1 MSLDNNNT
9 NNQDNIFN
17 SNNNN
22 SNNSNNNNSNN
33 NSSNNNTS
41 ADNSNI
47 DNSTSRSDDNRGFHE
62 SDAANTDSDSV
73 IKHNRFQPNSRY
85 FTIMIYG
92 LLFVLGTILLVR
104 IVGSFNNT
112 VKLLGQALQVIAPFL
127 VGAFIAFILYPL
139 VRFFYRQLF
148 KNKFHMK
155 SDKLAK
161 WLSIL
166 ITYVIAIGVIAILMV
181 FILPQLY
188 TSITDIVDNLPVWYN
203 NLTTFIDN
211 FENNHADL
219 GFIDYNVINEHLTSL
234 YPKILSYLTDTLT
247 NLLPYVVNTSMAI
260 VKGFINLIISIM
272 VSVYMI
278 SDHKNIFYQFK
289 RLLYA
294 VFPKHGA
301 DTARTI
307 CRESTNIF
315 LKFMYGKAIDSL
327 IIGIICFI
335 CMTIFKF
342 PYTVLISVIV
352 GITNMIPYFGP
363 YIGGVLGGIIIV
375 IVNPLQVIF
384 FAILIL
390 IIQQFDGLFLG
401 PKILGNST
409 GLKPLWVIFAIVVGG
424 AMFGVLGM
432 FLGVPTMAVICYILN
447 IVVEHFLKKRN
458 ITVQPYDSPDK
469 M

>member
-1 MSLDNNNT
+1 MSTDENKNSGNNT
-9 NNQDNIFN
+9 NTAQDINPVIRKN
-17 SNNNN
+17 S
-22 SNNSNNNNSNN
+22 
-33 NSSNNNTS
+33 
-41 ADNSNI
+41 
-47 DNSTSRSDDNRGFHE
+47 
-62 SDAANTDSDSV
+62 
-73 IKHNRFQPNSRY
+73 FQPNSQY
-85 FTIMIYG
+85 FTIVIYG
-92 LLFVLGTILLVR
+92 LMFVLGTILLVR

-139 VRFFYRQLF
+139 VRFFYRNLF
-148 KNKFHMK
+148 KNTLHMK
-155 SDKLAK
+155 SDKLSK

-166 ITYVIAIGVIAILMV
+166 VTYVIAIGVIAILMV

-188 TSITDIVDNLPVWYN
+188 TSITDIVDRLPVWYN
-203 NLTTFIDN
+203 NLTTMVDN
-211 FENNHADL
+211 FENRHADL
-219 GFIDYNVINEHLTSL
+219 GFIDYNLINEHLTSL
-234 YPKILSYLTDTLT
+234 YPKIISYLTDTLA

-260 VKGFINLIISIM
+260 VKGVVNLIISIM

-289 RLLYA
+289 KLLYA
-294 VFPKHGA
+294 VFPKQAA
-301 DTARTI
+301 DTARAI

-315 LKFMYGKAIDSL
+315 LKFMYGKAIDSV
-327 IIGIICFI
+327 IIGIICFV
-335 CMTIFKF
+335 CMNIFKF

-375 IVNPLQVIF
+375 IVNPVQVIF
-384 FAILIL
+384 FAVMILV
-390 IIQQFDGLFLG
+390 IQQFDGLFLG
-401 PKILGNST
+401 PKILGDST

>member
-1 MSLDNNNT
+1 MSTDENKNSGNNT
-9 NNQDNIFN
+9 NTAQDINP
-17 SNNNN
+17 
-22 SNNSNNNNSNN
+22 
-33 NSSNNNTS
+33 
-41 ADNSNI
+41 
-47 DNSTSRSDDNRGFHE
+47 
-62 SDAANTDSDSV
+62 V
-73 IKHNRFQPNSRY
+73 IRKNHFQPNSRY
-85 FTIMIYG
+85 FTIVIYG
-92 LLFVLGTILLVR
+92 LMFVLGTILLVR

-139 VRFFYRQLF
+139 VRFFYRNLF
-148 KNKFHMK
+148 KNTLHMK
-155 SDKLAK
+155 SDKLSK

-166 ITYVIAIGVIAILMV
+166 VTYVIAIGVIAILMV

-188 TSITDIVDNLPVWYN
+188 TSITDIVDRLPVWYN
-203 NLTTFIDN
+203 NLTTMVDN
-211 FENNHADL
+211 FENQHADL
-219 GFIDYNVINEHLTSL
+219 GFIDYNLINEHLTSL
-234 YPKILSYLTDTLT
+234 YPKIISYLTDTLA

-260 VKGFINLIISIM
+260 VKGVVNLIISIM

-289 RLLYA
+289 KLLYA
-294 VFPKHGA
+294 VFPKQAA

-315 LKFMYGKAIDSL
+315 LKFMYGKAIDSV

-335 CMTIFKF
+335 CMNIFKF

-375 IVNPLQVIF
+375 IVNPVQVIF
-384 FAILIL
+384 FAVMILV
-390 IIQQFDGLFLG
+390 IQQFDGLFLG
-401 PKILGNST
+401 PKILGDST

>member
-1 MSLDNNNT
+1 MSTDENKNSGNNT
-9 NNQDNIFN
+9 NTAQDINP
-17 SNNNN
+17 
-22 SNNSNNNNSNN
+22 
-33 NSSNNNTS
+33 
-41 ADNSNI
+41 
-47 DNSTSRSDDNRGFHE
+47 
-62 SDAANTDSDSV
+62 V
-73 IKHNRFQPNSRY
+73 IRKNRFQPNSRY
-85 FTIMIYG
+85 FTIVIYG
-92 LLFVLGTILLVR
+92 LMFVLGTILLVR

-127 VGAFIAFILYPL
+127 VGAFIAFILCPL
-139 VRFFYRQLF
+139 VRFFYRNLF
-148 KNKFHMK
+148 KNTLHMK
-155 SDKLAK
+155 SDKLSK

-166 ITYVIAIGVIAILMV
+166 VTYVIAIGVIAILMV

-188 TSITDIVDNLPVWYN
+188 TSITDIVDRLPVWYN
-203 NLTTFIDN
+203 NLTTMVDN
-211 FENNHADL
+211 FENRHADL
-219 GFIDYNVINEHLTSL
+219 GFIDYNLINEHLTSL
-234 YPKILSYLTDTLT
+234 YPKIISYLTDTLA

-260 VKGFINLIISIM
+260 VKGVVNLIISIM

-289 RLLYA
+289 KLLYA
-294 VFPKHGA
+294 VFPKQAA

-315 LKFMYGKAIDSL
+315 LKFMYGKAIDSV
-327 IIGIICFI
+327 IIGIICFV
-335 CMTIFKF
+335 CMNIFKF

-375 IVNPLQVIF
+375 IVNPVQVIF
-384 FAILIL
+384 FAVMILV
-390 IIQQFDGLFLG
+390 IQQFDGLFLG
-401 PKILGNST
+401 PKILGDST

-458 ITVQPYDSPDK
+458 ITVQPYDSPDR

>member
-1 MSLDNNNT
+1 MSTDENKNSGNNT
-9 NNQDNIFN
+9 NTAQDINP
-17 SNNNN
+17 
-22 SNNSNNNNSNN
+22 
-33 NSSNNNTS
+33 
-41 ADNSNI
+41 
-47 DNSTSRSDDNRGFHE
+47 
-62 SDAANTDSDSV
+62 V
-73 IKHNRFQPNSRY
+73 IRKNRFQPNSRY
-85 FTIMIYG
+85 FTIVIYG
-92 LLFVLGTILLVR
+92 LMFVLGTILLVR

-139 VRFFYRQLF
+139 VRFFYRNLF
-148 KNKFHMK
+148 KNTLHMK
-155 SDKLAK
+155 SDKLSK

-166 ITYVIAIGVIAILMV
+166 VTYVIAIGVIAILMV

-188 TSITDIVDNLPVWYN
+188 TSITDIVDRLPVWYN
-203 NLTTFIDN
+203 NLTTIVDN
-211 FENNHADL
+211 FENRHADL
-219 GFIDYNVINEHLTSL
+219 GFIDYNLINEHLTSL
-234 YPKILSYLTDTLT
+234 YPKIISYLTDTLA

-260 VKGFINLIISIM
+260 VKGVVNLIISIM

-289 RLLYA
+289 KLLYA
-294 VFPKHGA
+294 VFPKQAA

-315 LKFMYGKAIDSL
+315 LKFMYGKAIDSV
-327 IIGIICFI
+327 IIGIICFV
-335 CMTIFKF
+335 CMNIFKF

-375 IVNPLQVIF
+375 IVNPVQVIF
-384 FAILIL
+384 FAVMILV
-390 IIQQFDGLFLG
+390 IQQFDGLFLG
-401 PKILGNST
+401 PKILGDST

-458 ITVQPYDSPDK
+458 ITVQPYDLTRCK
-469 M
+469 CILYYK

>member
-1 MSLDNNNT
+1 MSTDENKNSGNNT
-9 NNQDNIFN
+9 NTAQDINP
-17 SNNNN
+17 
-22 SNNSNNNNSNN
+22 
-33 NSSNNNTS
+33 
-41 ADNSNI
+41 
-47 DNSTSRSDDNRGFHE
+47 
-62 SDAANTDSDSV
+62 V
-73 IKHNRFQPNSRY
+73 IRKNRFQPNSRY
-85 FTIMIYG
+85 FTIVIYG
-92 LLFVLGTILLVR
+92 LMFVLGTILLVR

-112 VKLLGQALQVIAPFL
+112 VKLFGQALQVIAPFL

-139 VRFFYRQLF
+139 VRFFYRNLF
-148 KNKFHMK
+148 KNTLHMK
-155 SDKLAK
+155 SDKLSK

-166 ITYVIAIGVIAILMV
+166 VTYVIAIGVIAILMV

-188 TSITDIVDNLPVWYN
+188 TSITDIVDRLPVWYN
-203 NLTTFIDN
+203 NLTTMVDN
-211 FENNHADL
+211 FENRHADL
-219 GFIDYNVINEHLTSL
+219 GFIDYNLINEHLTSL
-234 YPKILSYLTDTLT
+234 YPKIISYLTDTLA

-260 VKGFINLIISIM
+260 VKGVVNLIISIM

-289 RLLYA
+289 KLLYA
-294 VFPKHGA
+294 VFPKQAA
-301 DTARTI
+301 DTARAI

-315 LKFMYGKAIDSL
+315 LKFMYGKAIDSV
-327 IIGIICFI
+327 IIGIICFV
-335 CMTIFKF
+335 CMNIFKF

-375 IVNPLQVIF
+375 IVNPVQVIF
-384 FAILIL
+384 FAVMILV
-390 IIQQFDGLFLG
+390 IQQFDGLFLG
-401 PKILGNST
+401 PKILGDST

>member
-1 MSLDNNNT
+1 MSTDENKNSGNNT
-9 NNQDNIFN
+9 NTAQDINP
-17 SNNNN
+17 
-22 SNNSNNNNSNN
+22 
-33 NSSNNNTS
+33 
-41 ADNSNI
+41 
-47 DNSTSRSDDNRGFHE
+47 
-62 SDAANTDSDSV
+62 V
-73 IKHNRFQPNSRY
+73 IRKNRFQPNSRY
-85 FTIMIYG
+85 FTIVIYG
-92 LLFVLGTILLVR
+92 LMFVLGTILLVR

-139 VRFFYRQLF
+139 VRFFYRNLF
-148 KNKFHMK
+148 KNTLHMK
-155 SDKLAK
+155 SNKLSK

-166 ITYVIAIGVIAILMV
+166 VTYVIAIGVIAILMV

-188 TSITDIVDNLPVWYN
+188 TSITDIVDRLPVWYN
-203 NLTTFIDN
+203 NLTTMVDN
-211 FENNHADL
+211 FENRHADL
-219 GFIDYNVINEHLTSL
+219 GFIDYNLINEHLTSL
-234 YPKILSYLTDTLT
+234 YPKIISYLTDTLA

-260 VKGFINLIISIM
+260 VKGVVNLIISIM

-289 RLLYA
+289 KLLYA
-294 VFPKHGA
+294 VFPKQAA
-301 DTARTI
+301 DTARAI

-315 LKFMYGKAIDSL
+315 LKFMYGKAIDSV
-327 IIGIICFI
+327 IIGIICFV
-335 CMTIFKF
+335 CMNIFKF

-375 IVNPLQVIF
+375 IVNPVQVIF
-384 FAILIL
+384 FAVMILV
-390 IIQQFDGLFLG
+390 IQQFDGLFLG
-401 PKILGNST
+401 PKILGDST

>member
-1 MSLDNNNT
+1 MSTDENKNSGNNT
-9 NNQDNIFN
+9 NTAQDINP
-17 SNNNN
+17 
-22 SNNSNNNNSNN
+22 
-33 NSSNNNTS
+33 
-41 ADNSNI
+41 
-47 DNSTSRSDDNRGFHE
+47 
-62 SDAANTDSDSV
+62 V
-73 IKHNRFQPNSRY
+73 IRKNRFQPNSRY
-85 FTIMIYG
+85 FTIVIYG
-92 LLFVLGTILLVR
+92 LMFVLGTILLVR

-112 VKLLGQALQVIAPFL
+112 VNLLGQALQVIAPFL

-139 VRFFYRQLF
+139 VRFFYRNLF
-148 KNKFHMK
+148 KNTLHMK
-155 SDKLAK
+155 SDKLSK

-166 ITYVIAIGVIAILMV
+166 VTYVIAIGVIAILMV

-188 TSITDIVDNLPVWYN
+188 TSITDIVDRLPVWYN
-203 NLTTFIDN
+203 NLTTIVDN
-211 FENNHADL
+211 FENRHADL

-234 YPKILSYLTDTLT
+234 YPKIISYLTDTLA

-260 VKGFINLIISIM
+260 VKGVVNLIISIM

-289 RLLYA
+289 KLLYA
-294 VFPKHGA
+294 VFPKQAA

-315 LKFMYGKAIDSL
+315 LKFMYGKAIDSV
-327 IIGIICFI
+327 IIGIICFV
-335 CMTIFKF
+335 CMNIFKF

-375 IVNPLQVIF
+375 IVNPVQVIF
-384 FAILIL
+384 FAVMILV
-390 IIQQFDGLFLG
+390 IQQFDGLFLG
-401 PKILGNST
+401 PKILGDST

>member
-1 MSLDNNNT
+1 MSTDENKNSGNNT
-9 NNQDNIFN
+9 NTAQDINP
-17 SNNNN
+17 
-22 SNNSNNNNSNN
+22 
-33 NSSNNNTS
+33 
-41 ADNSNI
+41 
-47 DNSTSRSDDNRGFHE
+47 
-62 SDAANTDSDSV
+62 V
-73 IKHNRFQPNSRY
+73 IRKNRFQPNSRY
-85 FTIMIYG
+85 FTIVIYG
-92 LLFVLGTILLVR
+92 LMFVLGTILLVR

-139 VRFFYRQLF
+139 VRFFYRNLF
-148 KNKFHMK
+148 KNTLHMK
-155 SDKLAK
+155 SDKLSK

-166 ITYVIAIGVIAILMV
+166 VTYVIAIGVIAILMV

-188 TSITDIVDNLPVWYN
+188 TSITDIVDRLPVWYN
-203 NLTTFIDN
+203 NLTTIVDN
-211 FENNHADL
+211 FENRHADL
-219 GFIDYNVINEHLTSL
+219 GFIDYNLINEHLTSL
-234 YPKILSYLTDTLT
+234 YPKIISYLTDTLA

-260 VKGFINLIISIM
+260 VKGVVNLIISIM

-289 RLLYA
+289 KLLYA
-294 VFPKHGA
+294 VFPKQAA

-315 LKFMYGKAIDSL
+315 LKFMYGKAIDSV
-327 IIGIICFI
+327 IIGIICFV
-335 CMTIFKF
+335 CMNIFKF

-375 IVNPLQVIF
+375 IVNPVQVIF
-384 FAILIL
+384 FAVMILV
-390 IIQQFDGLFLG
+390 IQQFDGLFLG
-401 PKILGNST
+401 PKILGDST

-432 FLGVPTMAVICYILN
+432 FLGVPTMAAICYILN

>member
-1 MSLDNNNT
+1 MSTDENKNSGNNT
-9 NNQDNIFN
+9 NTAQDINP
-17 SNNNN
+17 
-22 SNNSNNNNSNN
+22 
-33 NSSNNNTS
+33 
-41 ADNSNI
+41 
-47 DNSTSRSDDNRGFHE
+47 
-62 SDAANTDSDSV
+62 V
-73 IKHNRFQPNSRY
+73 IRKNHFQPNSRY
-85 FTIMIYG
+85 FTIVIYG
-92 LLFVLGTILLVR
+92 LMFVLGTILLVR

-139 VRFFYRQLF
+139 VRFFYRNLF
-148 KNKFHMK
+148 KNTLHMK
-155 SDKLAK
+155 SDKLSK

-166 ITYVIAIGVIAILMV
+166 VTYVIAIGVIAILMV

-188 TSITDIVDNLPVWYN
+188 TSITDIVDRLPVWYN
-203 NLTTFIDN
+203 NLTTMVDN
-211 FENNHADL
+211 FENRHADL
-219 GFIDYNVINEHLTSL
+219 GFIDYNIINEHLTSL
-234 YPKILSYLTDTLT
+234 YPKIISYLTDTLA

-260 VKGFINLIISIM
+260 VKGVVNLIISIM

-289 RLLYA
+289 KLLYA
-294 VFPKHGA
+294 VFPKQAA

-315 LKFMYGKAIDSL
+315 LKFMYGKAIDSV
-327 IIGIICFI
+327 IIGIICFV
-335 CMTIFKF
+335 CMNIFKF

-375 IVNPLQVIF
+375 IVNPVQVIF
-384 FAILIL
+384 FAVMILV
-390 IIQQFDGLFLG
+390 IQQFDGLFLG
-401 PKILGNST
+401 PKILGDST

>member
-1 MSLDNNNT
+1 MSTDENKNSGNNT
-9 NNQDNIFN
+9 NTAQDINP
-17 SNNNN
+17 
-22 SNNSNNNNSNN
+22 
-33 NSSNNNTS
+33 
-41 ADNSNI
+41 
-47 DNSTSRSDDNRGFHE
+47 
-62 SDAANTDSDSV
+62 V
-73 IKHNRFQPNSRY
+73 IRKNRFQPNSRY
-85 FTIMIYG
+85 FTIVIYG
-92 LLFVLGTILLVR
+92 LMFVLGTILLVR
-104 IVGSFNNT
+104 SVGSINNT

-139 VRFFYRQLF
+139 VRFFYRNLF
-148 KNKFHMK
+148 KNTLHMK
-155 SDKLAK
+155 SDKLSK

-166 ITYVIAIGVIAILMV
+166 VTYVIAIGVIAILMV

-188 TSITDIVDNLPVWYN
+188 TSITDIVDRLPVWYN
-203 NLTTFIDN
+203 NLTTMVDN
-211 FENNHADL
+211 FENRHADL
-219 GFIDYNVINEHLTSL
+219 GFIDYNLINEHLTSL
-234 YPKILSYLTDTLT
+234 YPKIISYLTDTLA

-260 VKGFINLIISIM
+260 VKGVVNLIISIM

-289 RLLYA
+289 KLLYA
-294 VFPKHGA
+294 VFPKQAA
-301 DTARTI
+301 DTARAI

-315 LKFMYGKAIDSL
+315 LKFMYGKAIDSV
-327 IIGIICFI
+327 IIGIICFV
-335 CMTIFKF
+335 CMNIFKF

-375 IVNPLQVIF
+375 IVNPVQVIF
-384 FAILIL
+384 FAVMILV
-390 IIQQFDGLFLG
+390 IQQFDGLFLG
-401 PKILGNST
+401 PKILGDST

>member
-1 MSLDNNNT
+1 MSTDENKNSGNNT
-9 NNQDNIFN
+9 NTAQDINP
-17 SNNNN
+17 
-22 SNNSNNNNSNN
+22 
-33 NSSNNNTS
+33 
-41 ADNSNI
+41 
-47 DNSTSRSDDNRGFHE
+47 
-62 SDAANTDSDSV
+62 V
-73 IKHNRFQPNSRY
+73 IRKNHFQPNSRY
-85 FTIMIYG
+85 FTIVIYG
-92 LLFVLGTILLVR
+92 LMFVLGTILLVR

-139 VRFFYRQLF
+139 VRFFYRNLF
-148 KNKFHMK
+148 KNTLHMK
-155 SDKLAK
+155 SDKLSK

-166 ITYVIAIGVIAILMV
+166 VTYVIAIGVIAILMV

-188 TSITDIVDNLPVWYN
+188 TSITDIVDRLPVWYN
-203 NLTTFIDN
+203 NLTTMVDN
-211 FENNHADL
+211 FENRHADL

-234 YPKILSYLTDTLT
+234 YPKIISYLTDTLA

-260 VKGFINLIISIM
+260 VKGVVNLIISIM

-289 RLLYA
+289 KLLYA
-294 VFPKHGA
+294 VFPKQAA

-315 LKFMYGKAIDSL
+315 LKFMYGKAIDSV
-327 IIGIICFI
+327 IIGIICFV
-335 CMTIFKF
+335 CMNIFKF

-375 IVNPLQVIF
+375 IVNPVQVIF
-384 FAILIL
+384 FAVMILV
-390 IIQQFDGLFLG
+390 IQQFDGLFLG
-401 PKILGNST
+401 PKILGDST

>member
-1 MSLDNNNT
+1 MSTDENKNSGNNT
-9 NNQDNIFN
+9 NTAQDINP
-17 SNNNN
+17 
-22 SNNSNNNNSNN
+22 
-33 NSSNNNTS
+33 
-41 ADNSNI
+41 
-47 DNSTSRSDDNRGFHE
+47 
-62 SDAANTDSDSV
+62 V
-73 IKHNRFQPNSRY
+73 IRKNRFQPNSRY
-85 FTIMIYG
+85 FTIVIYG
-92 LLFVLGTILLVR
+92 LMFVLGTILLVR

-139 VRFFYRQLF
+139 VRFFYRNLF
-148 KNKFHMK
+148 KNTLHMK
-155 SDKLAK
+155 SDKLSK

-166 ITYVIAIGVIAILMV
+166 VTYVIAIGVIAILMV

-188 TSITDIVDNLPVWYN
+188 TSITDIVDRLPVWYN
-203 NLTTFIDN
+203 NLTTMVDN
-211 FENNHADL
+211 FENRHADL
-219 GFIDYNVINEHLTSL
+219 GFIDYNIINEHLTSL
-234 YPKILSYLTDTLT
+234 YPKIISYLTDTLA

-260 VKGFINLIISIM
+260 VKGIVNLIISIM

-289 RLLYA
+289 KLLYA
-294 VFPKHGA
+294 VFPKQAA

-315 LKFMYGKAIDSL
+315 LKFMYGKAIDSI
-327 IIGIICFI
+327 IIGIICFV
-335 CMTIFKF
+335 CMNIFKF

-375 IVNPLQVIF
+375 IVNPVQVIF
-384 FAILIL
+384 FAVMILV
-390 IIQQFDGLFLG
+390 IQQFDGLFLG
-401 PKILGNST
+401 PKILGDST

>member
-1 MSLDNNNT
+1 MSTDENKNSGNNT
-9 NNQDNIFN
+9 NTAQDINP
-17 SNNNN
+17 
-22 SNNSNNNNSNN
+22 
-33 NSSNNNTS
+33 
-41 ADNSNI
+41 
-47 DNSTSRSDDNRGFHE
+47 
-62 SDAANTDSDSV
+62 V
-73 IKHNRFQPNSRY
+73 IRKNRFQPNSQY
-85 FTIMIYG
+85 FTIVIYG
-92 LLFVLGTILLVR
+92 LMFVLGTILLVR

-139 VRFFYRQLF
+139 VRFFYRNLF
-148 KNKFHMK
+148 KNTLHMK
-155 SDKLAK
+155 SDKLSK

-166 ITYVIAIGVIAILMV
+166 VTYVIAIGVIAILMV

-188 TSITDIVDNLPVWYN
+188 TSITDIVDRLPVWYN
-203 NLTTFIDN
+203 NLTTMVDN
-211 FENNHADL
+211 FENRHADL

-234 YPKILSYLTDTLT
+234 YPKIISYLTDTLA

-260 VKGFINLIISIM
+260 VKGVVNLIISIM

-289 RLLYA
+289 KLLYA
-294 VFPKHGA
+294 VFPKQAA

-315 LKFMYGKAIDSL
+315 LKFMYGKAIDSV
-327 IIGIICFI
+327 IIGIICFV
-335 CMTIFKF
+335 CMNIFKF

-375 IVNPLQVIF
+375 IVNPVQVIF
-384 FAILIL
+384 FAVMILV
-390 IIQQFDGLFLG
+390 IQQFDGLFLG
-401 PKILGNST
+401 PKILGDST

>member
-1 MSLDNNNT
+1 MSTDENKNSGNNT
-9 NNQDNIFN
+9 NTAQDINP
-17 SNNNN
+17 
-22 SNNSNNNNSNN
+22 
-33 NSSNNNTS
+33 
-41 ADNSNI
+41 
-47 DNSTSRSDDNRGFHE
+47 
-62 SDAANTDSDSV
+62 V
-73 IKHNRFQPNSRY
+73 IRKNRFQPNSRY
-85 FTIMIYG
+85 FTIVIYG
-92 LLFVLGTILLVR
+92 LMFVLGTILLVR

-139 VRFFYRQLF
+139 VRFFYRNLF
-148 KNKFHMK
+148 KNTLHMK
-155 SDKLAK
+155 SDKLSK

-166 ITYVIAIGVIAILMV
+166 VTYVIAIGVIAILMV

-188 TSITDIVDNLPVWYN
+188 TSITDIVDRLPVWYN
-203 NLTTFIDN
+203 NLTTMVDN
-211 FENNHADL
+211 FENRHADL

-234 YPKILSYLTDTLT
+234 YPKIISYLTDTLA

-260 VKGFINLIISIM
+260 VKGIVNLIISIM

-278 SDHKNIFYQFK
+278 SDHKNVFYQFK
-289 RLLYA
+289 KLLYA
-294 VFPKHGA
+294 VFPKQAA

-315 LKFMYGKAIDSL
+315 LKFMYGKAIDSV

-335 CMTIFKF
+335 CMNIFKF

-375 IVNPLQVIF
+375 IVNPVQVIF
-384 FAILIL
+384 FAVMILV
-390 IIQQFDGLFLG
+390 IQQFDGLFLG
-401 PKILGNST
+401 PKILGDST

>member
-1 MSLDNNNT
+1 MSTDENKNSGNNT
-9 NNQDNIFN
+9 NTAQDINP
-17 SNNNN
+17 
-22 SNNSNNNNSNN
+22 
-33 NSSNNNTS
+33 
-41 ADNSNI
+41 
-47 DNSTSRSDDNRGFHE
+47 
-62 SDAANTDSDSV
+62 V
-73 IKHNRFQPNSRY
+73 IRKNRFQPNSQY
-85 FTIMIYG
+85 FTIVIYG
-92 LLFVLGTILLVR
+92 LMFVLGTILLVR

-139 VRFFYRQLF
+139 VRFFYRNLF
-148 KNKFHMK
+148 KNTLHMK
-155 SDKLAK
+155 SDKLSK

-166 ITYVIAIGVIAILMV
+166 VTYVIAIGVIAILMV

-188 TSITDIVDNLPVWYN
+188 TSITDIVDRLPVWYN
-203 NLTTFIDN
+203 NLTTMVDN
-211 FENNHADL
+211 FENRHADL
-219 GFIDYNVINEHLTSL
+219 GFIDYNLINEHLTSL
-234 YPKILSYLTDTLT
+234 YPKIISYLTDTLA

-260 VKGFINLIISIM
+260 VKGVVNLIISIM

-289 RLLYA
+289 KLLYA
-294 VFPKHGA
+294 VFPKQAA
-301 DTARTI
+301 DTARAI

-315 LKFMYGKAIDSL
+315 LKFMYGKAINSV
-327 IIGIICFI
+327 IIGIICFV
-335 CMTIFKF
+335 CMNIFKF

-375 IVNPLQVIF
+375 IVNPVQVIF
-384 FAILIL
+384 FAVMILV
-390 IIQQFDGLFLG
+390 IQQFDGLFLG
-401 PKILGNST
+401 PKILGDST

>member
-1 MSLDNNNT
+1 MSTDENKNSGNNT
-9 NNQDNIFN
+9 NTAQDINP
-17 SNNNN
+17 
-22 SNNSNNNNSNN
+22 
-33 NSSNNNTS
+33 
-41 ADNSNI
+41 
-47 DNSTSRSDDNRGFHE
+47 
-62 SDAANTDSDSV
+62 V
-73 IKHNRFQPNSRY
+73 IRKNRFQPNSRY
-85 FTIMIYG
+85 FTIVIYG
-92 LLFVLGTILLVR
+92 LMFVLGTILLVR

-139 VRFFYRQLF
+139 VRFFYRNLF
-148 KNKFHMK
+148 KNTLHMK
-155 SDKLAK
+155 SDKLSK

-166 ITYVIAIGVIAILMV
+166 VTYVIAIGVIAILMV

-188 TSITDIVDNLPVWYN
+188 TSITDIVDRLPVWYN
-203 NLTTFIDN
+203 NLTTMVDN
-211 FENNHADL
+211 FENRHADL

-234 YPKILSYLTDTLT
+234 YPKIISYLTDTLA

-260 VKGFINLIISIM
+260 VKGVVNLIISIM

-289 RLLYA
+289 KLLYA
-294 VFPKHGA
+294 VFPKQAA
-301 DTARTI
+301 DTARTRG
-307 CRESTNIF
+307 RESTNIF
-315 LKFMYGKAIDSL
+315 LKFMYGKAIDSV

-335 CMTIFKF
+335 CMNIFKF

-375 IVNPLQVIF
+375 IVNPVQVIF
-384 FAILIL
+384 FAVMILV
-390 IIQQFDGLFLG
+390 IQQFDGLFLG
-401 PKILGNST
+401 PKILGDST

>member
-1 MSLDNNNT
+1 MSTDENKNSGNNT
-9 NNQDNIFN
+9 NTAQDINP
-17 SNNNN
+17 
-22 SNNSNNNNSNN
+22 
-33 NSSNNNTS
+33 
-41 ADNSNI
+41 
-47 DNSTSRSDDNRGFHE
+47 
-62 SDAANTDSDSV
+62 V
-73 IKHNRFQPNSRY
+73 IRKNRFQPNSRY
-85 FTIMIYG
+85 FTIVIYG
-92 LLFVLGTILLVR
+92 LMFVLGTILLVR

-139 VRFFYRQLF
+139 VRFFYRNLF
-148 KNKFHMK
+148 KNTLHMK
-155 SDKLAK
+155 SDKLSK

-166 ITYVIAIGVIAILMV
+166 VTYVIAIGVIAILMV

-188 TSITDIVDNLPVWYN
+188 TSITDIVDRLPVWYN
-203 NLTTFIDN
+203 NLTTMVDN
-211 FENNHADL
+211 FENRHADL

-234 YPKILSYLTDTLT
+234 YPKIISYLTDTLA

-260 VKGFINLIISIM
+260 VKGVVNLIISIM

-289 RLLYA
+289 KLLYA
-294 VFPKHGA
+294 VFPKQAA

-315 LKFMYGKAIDSL
+315 LKFMYGKAIDSV
-327 IIGIICFI
+327 IIGIICFV
-335 CMTIFKF
+335 CMNIFKF

-375 IVNPLQVIF
+375 IVNPVQVIF
-384 FAILIL
+384 FAVMILV
-390 IIQQFDGLFLG
+390 IQQFDGLFLG
-401 PKILGNST
+401 PKILGDST
-409 GLKPLWVIFAIVVGG
+409 GLKRLWVIFAIVVGG

>member
-1 MSLDNNNT
+1 MSTDENKNSGNNT
-9 NNQDNIFN
+9 NTAQDINP
-17 SNNNN
+17 
-22 SNNSNNNNSNN
+22 
-33 NSSNNNTS
+33 
-41 ADNSNI
+41 
-47 DNSTSRSDDNRGFHE
+47 
-62 SDAANTDSDSV
+62 V
-73 IKHNRFQPNSRY
+73 IRKNRFQPNSQY
-85 FTIMIYG
+85 FTIVIYG
-92 LLFVLGTILLVR
+92 LMFVLGTILLVR

-139 VRFFYRQLF
+139 VRFFYRNLF
-148 KNKFHMK
+148 KNTLHMK
-155 SDKLAK
+155 SDKLSK

-166 ITYVIAIGVIAILMV
+166 VTYVIAIGVIAILMV

-188 TSITDIVDNLPVWYN
+188 TSITDIVDRLPVWYN
-203 NLTTFIDN
+203 NLTTMVDN
-211 FENNHADL
+211 FENRHADL
-219 GFIDYNVINEHLTSL
+219 GFIDYNLINEHLTSL
-234 YPKILSYLTDTLT
+234 YPKIISYLTDTLA

-260 VKGFINLIISIM
+260 VKGVVNLIISIM

-289 RLLYA
+289 KLLYA
-294 VFPKHGA
+294 VFPKQAA

-315 LKFMYGKAIDSL
+315 LKFMYGKAIDSV

-335 CMTIFKF
+335 CMNIFKF

-375 IVNPLQVIF
+375 IVNPVQVIF
-384 FAILIL
+384 FAVMILV
-390 IIQQFDGLFLG
+390 IQQFDGLFLG
-401 PKILGNST
+401 PKILGDST

>member
-1 MSLDNNNT
+1 MSLDNNNSNIDTNDT
-9 NNQDNIFN
+9 NNI
-17 SNNNN
+17 NNNN
-22 SNNSNNNNSNN
+22 NNYI
-33 NSSNNNTS
+33 NNNTS
-41 ADNSNI
+41 TSSNSHADYKNYN
-47 DNSTSRSDDNRGFHE
+47 NNTTTHE
-62 SDAANTDSDSV
+62 PNTDNTTPDPV
-73 IKHNRFQPNSRY
+73 INRNRFQPNSRY
-85 FTIMIYG
+85 FTIMVYG
-92 LLFVLGTILLVR
+92 LFFVLGTILLVR

-112 VKLLGQALQVIAPFL
+112 VKLLGQALQVLSPFL

-139 VRFFYRQLF
+139 VRFFYRQIF
-148 KNKFHMK
+148 KDKCHMK

-166 ITYVIAIGVIAILMV
+166 ISYIIAIGIIAILMV

-188 TSITDIVDNLPVWYN
+188 TSITDIVDKLPVWYN
-203 NLTTFIDN
+203 NVTTFIES

-294 VFPKHGA
+294 IFPKQGA

>member
-1 MSLDNNNT
+1 MSTDENKNSGNNT
-9 NNQDNIFN
+9 NTAQDINP
-17 SNNNN
+17 
-22 SNNSNNNNSNN
+22 
-33 NSSNNNTS
+33 
-41 ADNSNI
+41 
-47 DNSTSRSDDNRGFHE
+47 
-62 SDAANTDSDSV
+62 V
-73 IKHNRFQPNSRY
+73 IGKNRFQPNSRY
-85 FTIMIYG
+85 FTIVIYG
-92 LLFVLGTILLVR
+92 LMFVLGTILLVR

-139 VRFFYRQLF
+139 VRFFYRNLF
-148 KNKFHMK
+148 KNTLHMK
-155 SDKLAK
+155 SDKLSK

-166 ITYVIAIGVIAILMV
+166 VTYVIAIGVIAILMV

-188 TSITDIVDNLPVWYN
+188 TSITDIVDRLPVWYN
-203 NLTTFIDN
+203 NLTTIVDN
-211 FENNHADL
+211 FENRHADL
-219 GFIDYNVINEHLTSL
+219 GFIDYNLINEHLTSL
-234 YPKILSYLTDTLT
+234 YPKIISYLTDTLA

-260 VKGFINLIISIM
+260 VKGVVNLIISIM

-289 RLLYA
+289 KLLYA
-294 VFPKHGA
+294 VFPKQAA

-315 LKFMYGKAIDSL
+315 LKFMYGKAIDSV
-327 IIGIICFI
+327 IIGIICFV
-335 CMTIFKF
+335 CMNIFKF

-375 IVNPLQVIF
+375 IVNPVQVIF
-384 FAILIL
+384 FAVMILV
-390 IIQQFDGLFLG
+390 IQQFDGLFLG
-401 PKILGNST
+401 PKILGDST

-458 ITVQPYDSPDK
+458 ITVQPYDSPDR

>member
-1 MSLDNNNT
+1 MSTDENKNSGNNT
-9 NNQDNIFN
+9 NTAQDINP
-17 SNNNN
+17 
-22 SNNSNNNNSNN
+22 
-33 NSSNNNTS
+33 
-41 ADNSNI
+41 
-47 DNSTSRSDDNRGFHE
+47 
-62 SDAANTDSDSV
+62 V
-73 IKHNRFQPNSRY
+73 IRKNRFQPNSRY
-85 FTIMIYG
+85 FTIVIYG
-92 LLFVLGTILLVR
+92 LMFVLGTILLVR

-139 VRFFYRQLF
+139 VRFFYRNLF
-148 KNKFHMK
+148 KNTLHMK
-155 SDKLAK
+155 SDKLSK

-166 ITYVIAIGVIAILMV
+166 VTYVIAIGVIAILMV

-188 TSITDIVDNLPVWYN
+188 TSITDIVDRLPVWYN
-203 NLTTFIDN
+203 NLTTIVDN
-211 FENNHADL
+211 FENRHADL
-219 GFIDYNVINEHLTSL
+219 GFIDYNLINEHLTSL
-234 YPKILSYLTDTLT
+234 YPKIISYLTDTLA

-260 VKGFINLIISIM
+260 VKGVVNLIISIM

-289 RLLYA
+289 KLLYA
-294 VFPKHGA
+294 VFPKQAA

-315 LKFMYGKAIDSL
+315 LKFMYGKAIDSV

-335 CMTIFKF
+335 CMNIFKF

-375 IVNPLQVIF
+375 IVNPVQVIF
-384 FAILIL
+384 FAVMILV
-390 IIQQFDGLFLG
+390 IQQFDGLFLG
-401 PKILGNST
+401 PKILGDST

-458 ITVQPYDSPDK
+458 ITVQPYDSPDN

>member
-1 MSLDNNNT
+1 MSTDENKNSGNNT
-9 NNQDNIFN
+9 NTAQDINP
-17 SNNNN
+17 
-22 SNNSNNNNSNN
+22 
-33 NSSNNNTS
+33 
-41 ADNSNI
+41 
-47 DNSTSRSDDNRGFHE
+47 
-62 SDAANTDSDSV
+62 V
-73 IKHNRFQPNSRY
+73 IRKNRFQPNSRY
-85 FTIMIYG
+85 FTIVIYG
-92 LLFVLGTILLVR
+92 LMFVLGTILLVR

-139 VRFFYRQLF
+139 VRFFYRNLF
-148 KNKFHMK
+148 KNTLHMK
-155 SDKLAK
+155 SDKLSK
-161 WLSIL
+161 WSSIL
-166 ITYVIAIGVIAILMV
+166 VTYVIAIGVIAILMV

-188 TSITDIVDNLPVWYN
+188 TSITDIVDRLPVWYN
-203 NLTTFIDN
+203 NLTTIVDN
-211 FENNHADL
+211 FENRHADL

-234 YPKILSYLTDTLT
+234 YPKIISYLTDTLA

-260 VKGFINLIISIM
+260 VKGVVNLIISIM

-289 RLLYA
+289 KLLYA
-294 VFPKHGA
+294 VFPKQAA

-315 LKFMYGKAIDSL
+315 LKFMYGKAIDSV
-327 IIGIICFI
+327 IIGIICFV
-335 CMTIFKF
+335 CMNIFKF

-375 IVNPLQVIF
+375 IVNPVQVIF
-384 FAILIL
+384 FAVMILV
-390 IIQQFDGLFLG
+390 IQQFDGLFLG
-401 PKILGNST
+401 PKILGDST

>member
-1 MSLDNNNT
+1 MSTDENKNSGNNT
-9 NNQDNIFN
+9 NTAQDINP
-17 SNNNN
+17 
-22 SNNSNNNNSNN
+22 
-33 NSSNNNTS
+33 
-41 ADNSNI
+41 
-47 DNSTSRSDDNRGFHE
+47 
-62 SDAANTDSDSV
+62 V
-73 IKHNRFQPNSRY
+73 IGKNRFQPNSRY
-85 FTIMIYG
+85 FTIVIYG
-92 LLFVLGTILLVR
+92 LMFVLGTILLVR

-139 VRFFYRQLF
+139 VRFFYRNLF
-148 KNKFHMK
+148 KNTLHMK
-155 SDKLAK
+155 SDKLSK

-166 ITYVIAIGVIAILMV
+166 VTYVIAIGVIAILMV

-188 TSITDIVDNLPVWYN
+188 TSITDIVDRLPVWYN
-203 NLTTFIDN
+203 NLTTMVDN
-211 FENNHADL
+211 FENRHADL
-219 GFIDYNVINEHLTSL
+219 GFIDYNLINEHLTSL
-234 YPKILSYLTDTLT
+234 YPKIISYLTDTLA

-260 VKGFINLIISIM
+260 VKGVVNLIISIM

-289 RLLYA
+289 KLLYA
-294 VFPKHGA
+294 VFPKQAA

-315 LKFMYGKAIDSL
+315 LKFMYGKAIDSI
-327 IIGIICFI
+327 IIGIICFV
-335 CMTIFKF
+335 CMNIFKF

-375 IVNPLQVIF
+375 IVNPVQVIF
-384 FAILIL
+384 FAVMILV
-390 IIQQFDGLFLG
+390 IQQFDGLFLG
-401 PKILGNST
+401 PKILGDST

>member
-1 MSLDNNNT
+1 MSTDENKNSGNNT
-9 NNQDNIFN
+9 NTAQDINP
-17 SNNNN
+17 
-22 SNNSNNNNSNN
+22 
-33 NSSNNNTS
+33 
-41 ADNSNI
+41 
-47 DNSTSRSDDNRGFHE
+47 
-62 SDAANTDSDSV
+62 V
-73 IKHNRFQPNSRY
+73 IRKNHFQPNSRY
-85 FTIMIYG
+85 FTIVIYG
-92 LLFVLGTILLVR
+92 LMFVLGTILLVR

-139 VRFFYRQLF
+139 VRFFYRNLF
-148 KNKFHMK
+148 KNTLHMK
-155 SDKLAK
+155 SDKLSK

-166 ITYVIAIGVIAILMV
+166 VTYVIAIGVIAILMV

-188 TSITDIVDNLPVWYN
+188 TSITDIVDRLPVWYN
-203 NLTTFIDN
+203 NLTTMVDN
-211 FENNHADL
+211 FENRHADL

-234 YPKILSYLTDTLT
+234 YPKIISYLTDTLA

-260 VKGFINLIISIM
+260 VKGIVNLIISIM

-289 RLLYA
+289 KLLYA
-294 VFPKHGA
+294 VFPKQAA

-315 LKFMYGKAIDSL
+315 LKFMYGKAIDSV

-335 CMTIFKF
+335 CMNIFKF

-375 IVNPLQVIF
+375 IVNPVQVIF
-384 FAILIL
+384 FAVMILV
-390 IIQQFDGLFLG
+390 IQQFDGLFLG
-401 PKILGNST
+401 PKILGDST

>member
-1 MSLDNNNT
+1 MSTDENKNSGNNT
-9 NNQDNIFN
+9 NTAQDINP
-17 SNNNN
+17 
-22 SNNSNNNNSNN
+22 
-33 NSSNNNTS
+33 
-41 ADNSNI
+41 
-47 DNSTSRSDDNRGFHE
+47 
-62 SDAANTDSDSV
+62 V
-73 IKHNRFQPNSRY
+73 IRKNRFQPNSRY
-85 FTIMIYG
+85 FTIVIYG
-92 LLFVLGTILLVR
+92 LMFVLGTILLVR

-139 VRFFYRQLF
+139 VRFFYRNLF
-148 KNKFHMK
+148 KNTLHMK
-155 SDKLAK
+155 SDKLSK

-166 ITYVIAIGVIAILMV
+166 VTYVIAIGVIAILMV

-188 TSITDIVDNLPVWYN
+188 TSITDIVDRLPVWYN
-203 NLTTFIDN
+203 NLTTMVDN
-211 FENNHADL
+211 FENRHADL

-234 YPKILSYLTDTLT
+234 YPKIISYLTDTLA

-260 VKGFINLIISIM
+260 VKGIVNLIISIM

-289 RLLYA
+289 KLLYA
-294 VFPKHGA
+294 VFPKQAA

-315 LKFMYGKAIDSL
+315 LKFMYGKAIDSV

-335 CMTIFKF
+335 CMNIFKF

-375 IVNPLQVIF
+375 IVNHVQVIF
-384 FAILIL
+384 FSVIILV
-390 IIQQFDGLFLG
+390 IQQFDGLFLG
-401 PKILGNST
+401 PKILGDST

>member
-1 MSLDNNNT
+1 MSTDENKNSGNNT
-9 NNQDNIFN
+9 NTAQDINP
-17 SNNNN
+17 
-22 SNNSNNNNSNN
+22 
-33 NSSNNNTS
+33 
-41 ADNSNI
+41 
-47 DNSTSRSDDNRGFHE
+47 
-62 SDAANTDSDSV
+62 V
-73 IKHNRFQPNSRY
+73 IRKNRFQPNSQY
-85 FTIMIYG
+85 FTIVIYG
-92 LLFVLGTILLVR
+92 LMFVLGTILLVR

-139 VRFFYRQLF
+139 VRFFYRNLF
-148 KNKFHMK
+148 KNTLHMK
-155 SDKLAK
+155 SDKLSK

-166 ITYVIAIGVIAILMV
+166 VTYVIAIGVIAILMV

-188 TSITDIVDNLPVWYN
+188 TSITDIVDRLPVWYN
-203 NLTTFIDN
+203 NLTTMVDN
-211 FENNHADL
+211 FENRHADL
-219 GFIDYNVINEHLTSL
+219 GFIDYNLINEHLTSL
-234 YPKILSYLTDTLT
+234 YPKIISYLTDTLA

-260 VKGFINLIISIM
+260 VKGVVNLIISIM

-289 RLLYA
+289 KLLYA
-294 VFPKHGA
+294 VFPKQAA
-301 DTARTI
+301 DTARAI
-307 CRESTNIF
+307 CMESTNIF
-315 LKFMYGKAIDSL
+315 LKFMYGKAIDSV
-327 IIGIICFI
+327 IIGIICFV
-335 CMTIFKF
+335 CMNIFKF

-375 IVNPLQVIF
+375 IVNPVQVIF
-384 FAILIL
+384 FAVMILV
-390 IIQQFDGLFLG
+390 IQQFDGLFLG
-401 PKILGNST
+401 PKILGDST

>member
-1 MSLDNNNT
+1 MSTDENK
-9 NNQDNIFN
+9 N
-17 SNNNN
+17 SG
-22 SNNSNNNNSNN
+22 
-33 NSSNNNTS
+33 
-41 ADNSNI
+41 
-47 DNSTSRSDDNRGFHE
+47 NST
-62 SDAANTDSDSV
+62 NTAQDIDPV
-73 IKHNRFQPNSRY
+73 IRKNRFQPNSRY
-85 FTIMIYG
+85 FTIVIYG
-92 LLFVLGTILLVR
+92 LMFVLGTILLVR
-104 IVGSFNNT
+104 IVGSFNDT
-112 VKLLGQALQVIAPFL
+112 MKMLGQALQVIAPFL

-139 VRFFYRQLF
+139 VRFFYRSLF
-148 KNKFHMK
+148 KNTFHMK

-166 ITYVIAIGVIAILMV
+166 VTYVLAIGVIAILMV

-188 TSITDIVDNLPVWYN
+188 TSITDIVDRLPVWYN
-203 NLTTFIDN
+203 NLTTIVDN
-211 FENNHADL
+211 FEKQHTDL
-219 GFIDYNVINEHLTSL
+219 GFIDYNIINEHLTSL
-234 YPKILSYLTDTLT
+234 YPKIISYLTDTLA

-260 VKGFINLIISIM
+260 VKGFVNLIISIM

-289 RLLYA
+289 KLLYA
-294 VFPKHGA
+294 VFPKQAA

-315 LKFMYGKAIDSL
+315 LKFMYGKAIDSV

-335 CMTIFKF
+335 CMNIFKF

-375 IVNPLQVIF
+375 IVNPVQVIF
-384 FAILIL
+384 FAIMIL
-390 IIQQFDGLFLG
+390 VIQQFDGLFLG
-401 PKILGNST
+401 PKILGDST

>member
-1 MSLDNNNT
+1 MSTDENKNSGNNT
-9 NNQDNIFN
+9 NTAQDINP
-17 SNNNN
+17 
-22 SNNSNNNNSNN
+22 
-33 NSSNNNTS
+33 
-41 ADNSNI
+41 
-47 DNSTSRSDDNRGFHE
+47 
-62 SDAANTDSDSV
+62 V
-73 IKHNRFQPNSRY
+73 IRKNHFQPNSRY
-85 FTIMIYG
+85 FTIVIYG
-92 LLFVLGTILLVR
+92 LMFVLGTTLLVR

-139 VRFFYRQLF
+139 VRFFYRNLF
-148 KNKFHMK
+148 KNTLHMK
-155 SDKLAK
+155 SDKLSK

-166 ITYVIAIGVIAILMV
+166 VTYVIAIGVIAILMV

-188 TSITDIVDNLPVWYN
+188 TSITDIVDRLPVWYN
-203 NLTTFIDN
+203 NLTTMVDN
-211 FENNHADL
+211 FENRHADL
-219 GFIDYNVINEHLTSL
+219 GFIDYNIINEHLTSL
-234 YPKILSYLTDTLT
+234 YPKIISYLTDTLA

-260 VKGFINLIISIM
+260 VKGVVNLIISIM

-289 RLLYA
+289 KLLYA
-294 VFPKHGA
+294 VFPKQAA

-315 LKFMYGKAIDSL
+315 LKFMYGKAIDSV
-327 IIGIICFI
+327 IIGIICFV
-335 CMTIFKF
+335 CMNIFKF

-375 IVNPLQVIF
+375 IVNPVQVIF
-384 FAILIL
+384 FAVMILV
-390 IIQQFDGLFLG
+390 IQQFDGLFLG
-401 PKILGNST
+401 PKILGDST